1 MIHLGGDVDQKA
13 LLWWFMFPICMVNF
27 LLNLKLYPLS
37 KVKLVVYAM
46 FMLVL
51 FLPNEKNTVSAWNPT
66 FPEKIWSSQ
75 LEPQICCD
83 MYIYIYTLWLFNVA
97 MAIDGPFMDDFPTKT
112 PMKNR
117 DFPRLCWITRWYIYI
132 YIYIPENLSLPVFCH
147 IPNISKSPNS
157 NQVSSPTLPFAI
169 HLVFPLK
176 RTQSIPHPSTK
187 IKYTS
192 KSPK

>member
-37 KVKLVVYAM
+37 KVKTGCVCYVHAGSL
-46 FMLVL
+46 
-51 FLPNEKNTVSAWNPT
+51 
-66 FPEKIWSSQ
+66 SSQ
-75 LEPQICCD
+75 RKKHRFCLESHFSWKNLIFSVGAAD
-83 MYIYIYTLWLFNVA
+83 LLRYVYIYTLWLFNVA

-132 YIYIPENLSLPVFCH
+132 YLYSENLSLPVFCH

-169 HLVFPLK
+169 HLVFPSKKNTIHPTSIHKNQIHLK
-176 RTQSIPHPSTK
+176 IP
-187 IKYTS
+187 
-192 KSPK
+192 